1 MSEDSDINTKFKTLY
16 DVAFHEYKDECER
29 SKRIDEKVGRIF
41 TVLNIFIVLAITAV
55 TKNEY
60 WTNFK
65 THNIFFQTFEIFI
78 LILFFSFLFFAWSKL
93 LSAMQ
98 DNEIK
103 KIELNH
109 QLEDLVYEDE
119 KNANYLYWTIYRT
132 YRRSLEQNTVHMN
145 LRSKTIE
152 DSLKDLKKAFWCFV
166 SFIFIL
172 FLTLLKSIVE
182 S

>member
-1 MSEDSDINTKFKTLY
+1 MSDNFDSDVKFKTLY
-16 DVAFHEYKDECER
+16 DVALHEYKDECER

-60 WTNFK
+60 WNIFK
-65 THNIFFQTFEIFI
+65 THNIFFQLFEIIVLIIFFI
-78 LILFFSFLFFAWSKL
+78 FLFCAWSKL

-103 KIELNH
+103 KLELNH
-109 QLEDLVYEDE
+109 QLEDLIYDDE
-119 KNANYLYWTIYRT
+119 KNAKFLYWTLYKT

-145 LRSKTIE
+145 SRSKTIE
-152 DSLKDLKKAFWCFV
+152 IALKDLKKAFWCFIC
-166 SFIFIL
+166 FISIL
-172 FLTLLKSIVE
+172 FLTLINSTLGS
-182 S
+182 